1 MVNAKTI
8 SEMKDG
14 VILVNTGRGM
24 LIDSADLV
32 EALKD
37 KKIGFVLTGS
47 FCTFSKTIPKMKE
60 LIEKGAEVIPIM
72 SFNSYN
78 LDTKFGKAQDF
89 INEIEEI
96 TGKKIIHTIQEAEPI
111 GPKRLTDI
119 MVVAPCSGN
128 TMAKLACDIID
139 TPATMAV
146 KSHLRNNFPVVI
158 APSTNN
164 GLSGNAKN
172 IGILLNRKHYYFVP
186 FRQDNPITKPRS
198 IVFDSEYIVKT
209 IESALEDEQ
218 IEPILL

>member
-1 MVNAKTI
+1 MSNKKLCNILYINVERK
-8 SEMKDG
+8 EMTTN
-14 VILVNTGRGM
+14 LS
-24 LIDSADLV
+24 L
-32 EALKD
+32 ED

-60 LIEKGAEVIPIM
+60 LIDKGAEVIPIM

-89 INEIEEI
+89 INMIEEI
-96 TGKKIIHTIQEAEPI
+96 TGKKIIHTIQDAEPI
-111 GPKRLTDI
+111 GPKRLTDV

-146 KSHLRNNFPVVI
+146 KSHLRNNLPVVI

-209 IESALEDEQ
+209 IESALEYEQ

>member
-1 MVNAKTI
+1 MSNQKLCNILYINVERK
-8 SEMKDG
+8 EMTAN
-14 VILVNTGRGM
+14 LN
-24 LIDSADLV
+24 
-32 EALKD
+32 LKD

-47 FCTFSKTIPKMKE
+47 FCTFSKTILKMKE

-146 KSHLRNNFPVVI
+146 KSHLRNNLPVVI

>member
-1 MVNAKTI
+1 MSNQKLCNILYINVERK
-8 SEMKDG
+8 EMTAN
-14 VILVNTGRGM
+14 LN
-24 LIDSADLV
+24 
-32 EALKD
+32 LKD

-96 TGKKIIHTIQEAEPI
+96 TGKKIIHTIQETEPI

-146 KSHLRNNFPVVI
+146 KSHLRNNLPVVI

-209 IESALEDEQ
+209 IESALEHEQ